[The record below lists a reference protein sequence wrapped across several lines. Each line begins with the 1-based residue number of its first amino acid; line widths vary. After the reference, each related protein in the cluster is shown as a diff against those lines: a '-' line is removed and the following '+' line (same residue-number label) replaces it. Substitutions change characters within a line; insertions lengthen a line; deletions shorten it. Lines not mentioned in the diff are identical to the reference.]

1 MKNIQDNTGIVKNS
15 EIWNLE
21 KIRWADNL

>member
-15 EIWNLE
+15 KIWNFE